1 MYCIKIFLC
10 VFEKRVFLQEQS
22 FTRPWFIF
30 NFRFLVASCSSDN
43 KDNLIGGSHNS
54 RFLLGLTKS
63 SNAKYGHKRHQS
75 MLLYEI
81 ESGIEVN
88 VSNGLDASIPVHVNC
103 KPLT

>member
-10 VFEKRVFLQEQS
+10 VFEKRVLLQKQG

-54 RFLLGLTKS
+54 RFLL
-63 SNAKYGHKRHQS
+63 
-75 MLLYEI
+75 LLYEI